1 MVSAR
6 CTSRCLLN
14 HCKQI
19 NKPKDL
25 KVEYL
30 RRKDFKE
37 ELDLDY
43 SRNKLAWVCVLSFG
57 GNRFLGCHL
66 KKNGS
71 LISALEF
78 AEPHLRN
85 VISK

>member
-19 NKPKDL
+19 GKPEDL

-30 RRKDFKE
+30 QRRDFNE
-37 ELDLDY
+37 EMDQDY
-43 SRNKLAWVCVLSFG
+43 SRNPLAWVCILSFG
-57 GNRFLGCHL
+57 EHRFIGCHL
-66 KKNGS
+66 KKTGS

-78 AEPHLRN
+78 GEEALRKN
-85 VISK
+85 IYK

>member
-6 CTSRCLLN
+6 CTSRSLLN

-25 KVEYL
+25 TVEYL
-30 RRKDFKE
+30 QRKDFKE

-43 SRNKLAWVCVLSFG
+43 SNNKLEWVCVVSFG
-57 GNRFLGCHL
+57 GNKFLGCHL
-66 KKNGS
+66 KKRDS

-78 AEPHLRN
+78 AEPHLKN
-85 VISK
+85 IIYK